1 MFVKSMDTT
10 LSSSLNGGDLD
21 STSSGGASSDNS
33 TINQD
38 NMHSPISY
46 GALFLPNSG
55 ELYYVKGKKMS
66 KTFSKAV

>member
-55 ELYYVKGKKMS
+55 ELYYVKGKKY
-66 KTFSKAV
+66 A